1 MEKNKKENIK
11 ENSRTCL
18 ITREKLNKSELF
30 QIKLSQKWE
39 FIFWKSLEKNIWWRS
54 IYLKNDKK
62 IFEQFLKRPK
72 NFLENFLK
80 RKISQEKF
88 LEFKKKFWEFK

>member
-1 MEKNKKENIK
+1 MQNK
-11 ENSRTCL
+11 RTCL
-18 ITREKLNKSELF
+18 ISKEKLEIKDLF
-30 QIKLSQKWE
+30 QIKLSPDWKW
-39 FIFWKSLEKNIWWRS
+39 FLWEKLKKNLKWRS

-80 RKISQEKF
+80 RKISEKIF
-88 LEFKKKFWEFK
+88 LELKNFF

>member
-1 MEKNKKENIK
+1 MQ
-11 ENSRTCL
+11 NSRTCL
-18 ITREKLNKSELF
+18 ITRQKLNKSELF
-30 QIKLSQKWE
+30 QIKFSPKWE
-39 FIFWKSLEKNIWWRS
+39 FILWKSEEKNIWWRS

-80 RKISQEKF
+80 RKISEEKF
-88 LEFKKKFWEFK
+88 LELKNFFK

>member
-1 MEKNKKENIK
+1 MEKNKIENP
-11 ENSRTCL
+11 RTCL
-18 ITREKLNKSELF
+18 ITRQKLNKSELL
-30 QIKLSQKWE
+30 QIKFSPKWE
-39 FIFWKSLEKNIWWRS
+39 FIFWRSEEKNIWWRS

-80 RKISQEKF
+80 RKISEEKF
-88 LEFKKKFWEFK
+88 LELKNFFWEKIKI

>member
-1 MEKNKKENIK
+1 MKINP
-11 ENSRTCL
+11 RTCL

-30 QIKLSQKWE
+30 QIKFSKNWE
-39 FIFWKSLEKNIWWRS
+39 FILWKSEEKNIWWRS
-54 IYLKNDKK
+54 IYLKNSEK

-80 RKISQEKF
+80 RKISEEKF
-88 LEFKKKFWEFK
+88 LELKKFLEEKTKTES